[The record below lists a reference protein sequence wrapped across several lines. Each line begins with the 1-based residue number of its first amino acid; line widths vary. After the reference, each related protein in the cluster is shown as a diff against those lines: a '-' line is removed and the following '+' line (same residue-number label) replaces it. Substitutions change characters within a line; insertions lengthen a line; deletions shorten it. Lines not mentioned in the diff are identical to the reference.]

1 MSGTQTL
8 TVPGYQ
14 VLQYLG
20 SGARSTIWQIRQ
32 CQTGEMFALKRA
44 VKRQFSD
51 TRFLRQAINEH
62 DVGVNLNH
70 PVIRRI
76 YRMRRIRQWLSLHE
90 VHVFMEL
97 CEGQTVQQDRP
108 RSVPEVVR
116 IFAEVA
122 GALAYMNA
130 GGFVHGDIKPNNI
143 LVAPASGAVKI
154 IDLGQ
159 SCRVGT
165 VKDRIQ
171 GTPDFIAPEQVQ
183 RQPLDGRTDAY
194 NFGAA
199 LYWTLTGQPIPTILP
214 KEGSVTLKVDMTY
227 VPPEELNRAVP
238 PPLSKL
244 VTDCIEVRPAQ
255 RPDSMREVA
264 ARLGLISHTMSRSGQ
279 PAEQPKEPEEA

>member
-1 MSGTQTL
+1 MSGTRTL
-8 TVPGYQ
+8 AVPGYEI
-14 VLQYLG
+14 LQYLG
-20 SGARSTIWQIRQ
+20 SGARSTIWQIRER
-32 CQTGEMFALKRA
+32 QTGRILALKRV
-44 VKRQFSD
+44 VKRQHSD
-51 TRFLRQAINEH
+51 TRFLQQAINEH

-76 YRMRRIRQWLSLHE
+76 YRMRRIRQWLSLRE
-90 VHVFMEL
+90 VHVFMEF
-97 CEGQTVQQDRP
+97 CQGQTVQENRP
-108 RSVPEVVR
+108 QSVREIVR
-116 IFAEVA
+116 IFGDVA

-143 LVAPASGAVKI
+143 LVAPGGTVKI

-159 SCRVGT
+159 SCRIGT

-214 KEGSVTLKVDMTY
+214 REGSVTLVVDMTY
-227 VPPEELNRAVP
+227 IPPEELNRAVP
-238 PPLSKL
+238 PALSKL
-244 VTDCIEVRPAQ
+244 VTDCIEVRPDH
-255 RPDSMREVA
+255 RPPMDNVA
-264 ARLGLISHTMSRSGQ
+264 ARLGLISHTMTRRQQ
-279 PAEQPKEPEEA
+279 PAEQPEGE